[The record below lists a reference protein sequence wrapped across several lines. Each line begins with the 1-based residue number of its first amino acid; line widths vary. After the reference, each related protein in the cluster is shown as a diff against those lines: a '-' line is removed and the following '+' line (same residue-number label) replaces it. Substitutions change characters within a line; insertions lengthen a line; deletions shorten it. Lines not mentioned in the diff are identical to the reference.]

1 MDLINF
7 IRVLGKRKLIL
18 IVVPI
23 ITIIISYFL
32 TKNLPD
38 IFSSEAQISTG
49 LTDGSNVN
57 FHLRKPQKKNL

>member
-18 IVVPI
+18 IIVPV

-32 TKNLPD
+32 TKNLPN
-38 IFSSEAQISTG
+38 IYSSEAQITAG
-49 LTDGSNVN
+49 ITDGSNVD
-57 FHLRKPQKKNL
+57 FSC